1 MVDPKV
7 AGCKGKLAGMVAFIF
22 FCGMAMGGFTMILA
36 ERYWLQPRRLVL
48 ERAQEQVALEHLSTE
63 LRLDDMQTRQVGE
76 ILDQAIMEH
85 ADMMAHF
92 KTNRDHG
99 HDRIMKILNE
109 EQRKRFDQ
117 VLTELGQQQH
127 H

>member
-36 ERYWLQPRRLVL
+36 ERYWLQPRQQAL
-48 ERAQEQVALEHLSTE
+48 EKAEEQVALQHLSTE
-63 LRLDDMQTRQVGE
+63 LRLDEMQTRQVEE

-85 ADMMAHF
+85 ADMLANF

-117 VLTELGQQQH
+117 VLSEIGNQQSH
-127 H
+127 

>member
-22 FCGMAMGGFTMILA
+22 FSGMAMGGFTMILA
-36 ERYWLQPRRLVL
+36 ERYWLQPRQQAL
-48 ERAQEQVALEHLSTE
+48 EKAEEQVALEHLSME

-85 ADMMAHF
+85 ADMMAQF
-92 KTNRDHG
+92 RTNRVHG

-117 VLTELGQQQH
+117 VLTEIGNQQH